1 MCLAASCSK
10 GYETDYTIALM
21 DLITD
26 SDAIMKD
33 TQAIP
38 SCITTIKHLL
48 ISRVI
53 KKNGNF

>member
-1 MCLAASCSK
+1 
-10 GYETDYTIALM
+10 M

-38 SCITTIKHLL
+38 SCIATIKHLL

>member
-1 MCLAASCSK
+1 MTKGLKLLICL
-10 GYETDYTIALM
+10 IM
-21 DLITD
+21 DLTTD

-38 SCITTIKHLL
+38 SCIATIKHLL

-53 KKNGNF
+53 KKR